1 MKRDKI
7 ILNIIIL
14 SIIILILSGCITP
27 TAPNIPDQGDGINH
41 NPIIFDLSASPRTAF
56 VNQNITI
63 TCTAS
68 DQDGDTLTY
77 SWSSSPSGTINGIG
91 SNVTWKA
98 PATKGTYTIT
108 CLVSDG
114 KGGEDSKSVGITVAS
129 DSGGVRYS
137 ISWSEAE
144 SNGWENPLGEGKELI
159 TSTAYDYDSGI
170 YLYNHPEKK
179 HMGIDIVN
187 EENDEIYAIAS
198 GTIVKITRDY
208 SSTSNQSVIIIKH
221 TNSNDDDF
229 FAIYGHVL
237 AREDLREGIMVCKN
251 IKLGDIKTAG
261 SGPHLHF
268 GINTSFGITDFM
280 FTNSDGVQ
288 WGWGR
293 IPVSDDP
300 LDYGW
305 VDPLDYLNTHLP
317 LASLT
322 SASEE
327 NLDSFRVAFEDIEWA
342 NWSGGDCQG
351 NNDYDYEDCV
361 CDVDVDGKFIC
372 GDYLEEVKFTITYQ
386 NDGSGNLDH
395 EFGLKMPSIFVSKS
409 CTYNLNGS
417 IFSGVPCPGE
427 FIFFHKDTAI
437 PGEVFYLTI
446 TFDSPFAYSYSGFV
460 QTDIHGNLI
469 DIKPF
474 INIYWDS
481 DNSFKE
487 KLLAGTGDKRVL
499 LVPDGWQWPS
509 SDSTPLWDVYAEVIE
524 TDCYPE
530 FTNPGTWTWTGGT
543 SIPVSIIMEEFNGS
557 SIGYSYGIVY
567 TNTINGQGAVFSRV
581 KESRIEYPFSI
592 GFPHE
597 GTIEYLIKVYHG
609 YRYSDYVLNDNLDCA
624 RIFDTGSQDVWY
636 LGAIWIDVC
645 DNGTINLGTATAWAQ
660 PESHN
665 LKATGTDFTFNEW
678 HTIGISFGSQGQYI
692 MLDGNIVASNAYYT
706 ESLQTCGNFAS
717 AVNVPTVGE
726 LVSCFWV
733 NNRHDT
739 GFEGVIDRFRVSEK
753 QKDWYLS
760 KTSPSQ

>member
-1 MKRDKI
+1 MKSNKI
-7 ILNIIIL
+7 ILTV
-14 SIIILILSGCITP
+14 LILSMITLIFSGCGTP
-27 TAPNIPDQGDGINH
+27 TAPSIPDQGDSINH
-41 NPIIFDLSASPRTAF
+41 NPIISDLSASPRTGF
-56 VNQNITI
+56 INQTNTITCIASDQDDDPLTYRWSKTGGTITESGSTIAWKSPATEGNYTI
-63 TCTAS
+63 TCT
-68 DQDGDTLTY
+68 
-77 SWSSSPSGTINGIG
+77 
-91 SNVTWKA
+91 
-98 PATKGTYTIT
+98 
-108 CLVSDG
+108 VSDN
-114 KGGEDSKSVGITVAS
+114 KGGEDKKSVNIEVDDNKYGDPRTI
-129 DSGGVRYS
+129 D
-137 ISWSEAE
+137 WSMAE
-144 SNGWENPLGEGKELI
+144 SNGWANPLGEGKELV

-170 YLYNHPEKK
+170 YLYNWGEK
-179 HMGIDIVN
+179 HMGIDIIGELDGNV
-187 EENDEIYAIAS
+187 YSIAD
-198 GTIVKITRDY
+198 GTVDY
-208 SSTSNQSVIIIKH
+208 VFTEDSWYDKYGILRNRSVVIIKH
-221 TNSNDDDF
+221 TNSNNKDF

-237 AREDLREGIMVCKN
+237 AKDELESTVK
-251 IKLGDIKTAG
+251 AG
-261 SGPHLHF
+261 EKIGVVKKSGSPCHLHF
-268 GINTSFGITDFM
+268 GINISSEFICDFLA
-280 FTNSDGVQ
+280 GEC
-288 WGWGR
+288 GWGR
-293 IPVSDDP
+293 VPVSADP
-300 LDYGW
+300 SDYVW
-305 VDPLDYLNTHLP
+305 VDPIEYLNTHLP
-317 LASLT
+317 LATLPNLI
-322 SASEE
+322 SEE
-327 NLDSFRVAFEDIEWA
+327 NLDSFRVAFEDIEWS

-372 GDYLEEVKFTITYQ
+372 GDYLKEVKFTITYQ

-417 IFSGVPCPGE
+417 ISSRVPCPGE

-487 KLLAGTGDKRVL
+487 KLLTGTGDKRVL

-543 SIPVSIIMEEFNGS
+543 SISVSIIMEEFNGS
-557 SIGYSYGIVY
+557 SIGDSYGIVY

-636 LGAIWIDVC
+636 PGAIWIDVC

-692 MLDGNIVASNAYYT
+692 MLDGNIVAANASYT
-706 ESLQTCGNFAS
+706 ETLQTCGNFTS
-717 AVNVPTVGE
+717 SIDIPTVGE

-733 NNRHDT
+733 NNRHDK
-739 GFEGVIDRFRVSEK
+739 GFEGVIDRFRVSEE

-760 KTSPSQ
+760 ETSPSQ